1 MARRRQL
8 TTRSTS
14 SATAGDDTQH
24 VTERVRFARARS
36 GASSAPSTPS
46 AAASAGTAEVRCA
59 VGDLTAVVHVSG
71 ADAPDVVVVLVH
83 GVESSARAFDPVRRA
98 LLRPGA
104 LPRVGVHA
112 IDPVRR
118 ALLRPG
124 ALPRVAVHAIDLPG
138 FGAAPRASRDVSIEE
153 HAAVVAEHVRR
164 HVLDLPDGAPRPVVV
179 LVGHSMGAQ
188 VVAQAMAD
196 HPREAPAGV
205 LVGPTADRHA
215 RSAPRQALRLA
226 RDAVGERPRALATLA
241 VDYVLRC
248 SLPHYARQV
257 RHMLAHRLEDV
268 VPRVPG
274 RLVVVRGAHDPIAP
288 RRWCRELALAAPR
301 GMFREVRGRHH
312 AMDADPEGIVAA
324 VRAAGGLPRG
334 LPRDL
339 P

>member
-36 GASSAPSTPS
+36 GASSAPSAASTS
-46 AAASAGTAEVRCA
+46 AAAASASASAGTAEVRCA
-59 VGDLTAVVHVSG
+59 VDDLTAVVHVSG

-83 GVESSARAFDPVRRA
+83 GVGSSARAFDPVRRA

-104 LPRVGVHA
+104 LPRV
-112 IDPVRR
+112 
-118 ALLRPG
+118 
-124 ALPRVAVHAIDLPG
+124 AVHAVDLPG
-138 FGAAPRASRDVSIEE
+138 FGAAPRAPRDVSIEE

-257 RHMLAHRLEDV
+257 RHMLAHRPEDV

-288 RRWCRELALAAPR
+288 HLWCRELALAAPR

-324 VRAAGGLPRG
+324 VRDAGGLPRG
-334 LPRDL
+334 LPRGL
-339 P
+339 S

>member
-36 GASSAPSTPS
+36 GVWSASSTT
-46 AAASAGTAEVRCA
+46 SAGTAEARCA

-83 GVESSARAFDPVRRA
+83 GVGSSARAFDPVRRA

-104 LPRVGVHA
+104 LPRV
-112 IDPVRR
+112 
-118 ALLRPG
+118 
-124 ALPRVAVHAIDLPG
+124 AVHAVDLPG
-138 FGAAPRASRDVSIEE
+138 FGAAPRAPRDVSIEE

-164 HVLDLPDGAPRPVVV
+164 HVLDLPDGTPRPVVV

-205 LVGPTADRHA
+205 LVGPTADRH
-215 RSAPRQALRLA
+215 
-226 RDAVGERPRALATLA
+226 VGERPRALATLA

-268 VPRVPG
+268 VPHVPG
-274 RLVVVRGAHDPIAP
+274 RLVVVRGALDPIAP

-324 VRAAGGLPRG
+324 VRDAGGLPRG

-339 P
+339 PQGLPRDLP

>member
-1 MARRRQL
+1 MAARGARGSQRVQRLARQRQERLAERLALRRVGVQQGRDVL
-8 TTRSTS
+8 
-14 SATAGDDTQH
+14 
-24 VTERVRFARARS
+24 RVRFPGDRPLPLGDQLADPI
-36 GASSAPSTPS
+36 AP
-46 AAASAGTAEVRCA
+46 AMDAEHRPRRHA
-59 VGDLTAVVHVSG
+59 V
-71 ADAPDVVVVLVH
+71 
-83 GVESSARAFDPVRRA
+83 
-98 LLRPGA
+98 
-104 LPRVGVHA
+104 
-112 IDPVRR
+112 
-118 ALLRPG
+118 
-124 ALPRVAVHAIDLPG
+124 DLPG
-138 FGAAPRASRDVSIEE
+138 CGAAPRAPRDASIEE

-248 SLPHYARQV
+248 SLPHYAVQV
-257 RHMLAHRLEDV
+257 RHMLRHRLEDV

-324 VRAAGGLPRG
+324 VRDAGGLPRG

-339 P
+339 PRGLPRDLP

>member
-1 MARRRQL
+1 MA
-8 TTRSTS
+8 
-14 SATAGDDTQH
+14 AA
-24 VTERVRFARARS
+24 AA
-36 GASSAPSTPS
+36 AAA
-46 AAASAGTAEVRCA
+46 AAASAGTAEARCA

-83 GVESSARAFDPVRRA
+83 GVGSSARAFDPVRRA
-98 LLRPGA
+98 LLRP
-104 LPRVGVHA
+104 R
-112 IDPVRR
+112 
-118 ALLRPG
+118 
-124 ALPRVAVHAIDLPG
+124 ALPRVAVHAVDLPG
-138 FGAAPRASRDVSIEE
+138 FGAAPRAPRDVSIEE

-248 SLPHYARQV
+248 SLPHYAVQV
-257 RHMLAHRLEDV
+257 RHMLRHRLEDV

-324 VRAAGGLPRG
+324 VRDAGGLPRG

-339 P
+339 PRGLPRDLP

>member
-1 MARRRQL
+1 VARRRQL

-36 GASSAPSTPS
+36 GASSAPSAS
-46 AAASAGTAEVRCA
+46 AASAGTAEVRCA

-83 GVESSARAFDPVRRA
+83 GVGSSARAF
-98 LLRPGA
+98 
-104 LPRVGVHA
+104 
-112 IDPVRR
+112 DPVRR

-138 FGAAPRASRDVSIEE
+138 FGAAPRAPRDVSIEE

-164 HVLDLPDGAPRPVVV
+164 RVLDLPDGAPLPVVV

-288 RRWCRELALAAPR
+288 RLWCRELALAAPR

-324 VRAAGGLPRG
+324 VRDAGG

-339 P
+339 PRDLP